1 MNALV
6 AAGADMQ
13 ANRRRRSDASA
24 RRGAY
29 QGHAEAMKVL
39 AALGADRRAKA
50 ADGAEPLHDAGRTTE
65 RVEAGRMPMAL
76 PERGLSRGTTVN
88 PRFKTLLW
96 SRIGCVAL
104 VGGQQPLQRRVGTPH
119 ALHGG
124 AAPSAGLPERVAP
137 PSLRCLPA
145 LLRGAPA
152 MSLRVSAT
160 TTYTFRPRLRS
171 RDKGGPSAHR
181 VRTALSPSHL
191 LHARMG
197 LCAGPTVG
205 VCRYLHQTP
214 CGRIARG
221 GGGRGA
227 ATHTRTSR

>member
-1 MNALV
+1 VRTRRRHCRWSDAADTRRGAYRGHSEVAKTLAALDAEMQAKADDGITPLHDAVCTTGQVEAVNALV

-29 QGHAEAMKVL
+29 QGHVEAMEGL

-50 ADGAEPLHDAGRTTE
+50 ADGADPLHDAGRTTE

-76 PERGLSRGTTVN
+76 PERGLSRGSTVN
-88 PRFKTLLW
+88 PRFKTLLLW

-124 AAPSAGLPERVAP
+124 AAPSAGLPERVAHPHRLYVASP
-137 PSLRCLPA
+137 P
-145 LLRGAPA
+145 
-152 MSLRVSAT
+152 
-160 TTYTFRPRLRS
+160 
-171 RDKGGPSAHR
+171 
-181 VRTALSPSHL
+181 
-191 LHARMG
+191 
-197 LCAGPTVG
+197 
-205 VCRYLHQTP
+205 
-214 CGRIARG
+214 
-221 GGGRGA
+221 
-227 ATHTRTSR
+227 